1 MFSDLFMFV
10 CEKWVILD
18 ISLYNI
24 IHFYEPTD
32 MEMCILTIHT
42 ATQHASSPGLYI
54 ILEELPSG
62 EATVSCKKC
71 HSNSKFF
78 EKFSTDSGKPIMFP
92 VKITFIYIAII
103 SRSLSHTQTNRNH
116 QSA

>member
-1 MFSDLFMFV
+1 
-10 CEKWVILD
+10 
-18 ISLYNI
+18 
-24 IHFYEPTD
+24 

-42 ATQHASSPGLYI
+42 ATQHASSPGFYI
-54 ILEELPSG
+54 ILVELPSG

-103 SRSLSHTQTNRNH
+103 SRSLSHIHKQTETTKVHNLYDVFGLWPSCV
-116 QSA
+116 QKM